1 MFLALPLPL
10 VDHVGGSES
19 LLVLAGEVVV
29 LVAVVVA
36 AHAAVLTLDGRGGH
50 DLDEVAV
57 EGHPDFKEGVH
68 VVGGAPSEDPR
79 NKILQY
85 VI

>member
-1 MFLALPLPL
+1 
-10 VDHVGGSES
+10 
-19 LLVLAGEVVV
+19 
-29 LVAVVVA
+29 
-36 AHAAVLTLDGRGGH
+36 VLTLNGRGGH